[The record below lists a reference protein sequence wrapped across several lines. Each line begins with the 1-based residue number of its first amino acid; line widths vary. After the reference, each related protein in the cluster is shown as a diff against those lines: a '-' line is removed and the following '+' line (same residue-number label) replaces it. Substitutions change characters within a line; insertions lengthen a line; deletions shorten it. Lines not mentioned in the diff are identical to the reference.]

1 MSATIRTEKFRI
13 APATYLR
20 VVAGSSLPSLLASI
34 VLLALISIAAGVLFD
49 IRIILVALIFIFLVF
64 PFYIYYIY
72 FTRLLTVEAQNSV
85 RPKDVTIHPHLNII
99 ETFHAIDES
108 LPVPSPICHP
118 WTDIS
123 HARIDRR
130 HLLIYFNATPN
141 VPLIV
146 PLDSLPPDVGSS
158 RLREIF
164 PAQTF

>member
-85 RPKDVTIHPHLNII
+85 RPKDVTILCDPKVWRYTPL
-99 ETFHAIDES
+99 
-108 LPVPSPICHP
+108 VPMPGKQRQADLCK
-118 WTDIS
+118 
-123 HARIDRR
+123 
-130 HLLIYFNATPN
+130 FK
-141 VPLIV
+141 VM
-146 PLDSLPPDVGSS
+146 
-158 RLREIF
+158 
-164 PAQTF
+164 